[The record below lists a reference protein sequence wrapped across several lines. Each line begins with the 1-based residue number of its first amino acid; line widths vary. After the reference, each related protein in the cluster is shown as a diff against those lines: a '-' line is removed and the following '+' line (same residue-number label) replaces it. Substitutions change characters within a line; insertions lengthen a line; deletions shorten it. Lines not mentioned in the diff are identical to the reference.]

1 MKTTATYNNA
11 FWNTMR
17 GKNDRPTDM
26 REGGNSSGYVV
37 PSDFNDKYLKTLEK
51 ENVFRRLATT
61 IDSSTSEGT
70 INVINTTGSAQWI
83 KAMTAIPENTDGF
96 KQIPAD
102 SHKLAALSKIKNSFI
117 GDNNFNIEAYLENEF
132 SRRFGRAE
140 ENAFINGTGID
151 APTGILHA
159 TGGGEVGVTTEED
172 VDLSYDDVIKLYFS
186 LKPEHRRNAVWLMND
201 ETAFYLRTLKDA
213 NGNYLYN
220 SVDDTI
226 LGKPV
231 HYSNYMP
238 TIESGK
244 SPIAFGDLSFYWII
258 QRQPLTIARI
268 TELYAV
274 NNEIG
279 FLGFERLDGRLIIP
293 EAVKLIR
300 MA

>member
-1 MKTTATYNNA
+1 MKTTATYNYA

-17 GKNDRPTDM
+17 GKHDRPADM

-37 PSDFNDKYLKTLEK
+37 PSDFNDRYLKTLEN

-70 INVINTTGSAQWI
+70 INVITSIGSSQWLKEMTT
-83 KAMTAIPENTDGF
+83 IPESADGF
-96 KQIPAD
+96 KQISAN
-102 SHKLAALSKIKNSFI
+102 SYKLAAISKIKNSFV

-132 SRRFGRAE
+132 SRRFGRSE
-140 ENAFINGTGID
+140 EDAFFNGTGID

-159 TGGGEVGVTTEED
+159 TGGGEVGVTIEEGI
-172 VDLSYDDVIKLYFS
+172 DLSYDDVIKLYFS

-201 ETAFYLRTLKDA
+201 ETALYLRTLKDA

-231 HYSNYMP
+231 YYSNYMP
-238 TIESGK
+238 NIESGK
-244 SPIAFGDLSFYWII
+244 SPIAFGDFTFYWII
-258 QRQPLTIARI
+258 QRQPLTIARL

-274 NNEIG
+274 NYETG
-279 FLGFERLDGRLIIP
+279 FLGFERLDGKLIVP
-293 EAVKLIR
+293 EAVKLIK
-300 MA
+300 MG

>member
-1 MKTTATYNNA
+1 MKTTVNYNNA
-11 FWNTMR
+11 FWNTIR
-17 GKNDRPTDM
+17 GKHDRPSDM

-61 IDSSTSEGT
+61 IDSSSSEGT
-70 INVINTTGSAQWI
+70 INVITSIGSAQWL
-83 KAMTAIPENTDGF
+83 KAMTAIPESPDGF

-102 SHKLAALSKIKNSFI
+102 SYKLAAISKIRNNFV
-117 GDNNFNIEAYLENEF
+117 GDNNFNLEAYLENEF

-151 APTGILHA
+151 SPTGILNA

-231 HYSNYMP
+231 YYSNYMP
-238 TIESGK
+238 SIESGK
-244 SPIAFGDLSFYWII
+244 APIAFGDFSFYWII
-258 QRQPLTIARI
+258 QRQPLTIARL

-274 NNEIG
+274 NYETG
-279 FLGFERLDGRLIIP
+279 FLGFERLDGKLIVP

-300 MA
+300 MG